1 MNVSIIAVG
10 TELLFGQ
17 TVNTNATYI
26 SNQLNLMGFNVMY
39 HHVVGDNPG
48 RLKELIK
55 STFTDNDIIIFTG
68 GLGPTQDDLTKEIVA
83 EAMGVELYFDE
94 RCYAKIKS
102 YFDDRNRIMP
112 ENNRKQAYI
121 PVGAEVFHNEAGT
134 APAFGIEKDGKCAI
148 CLPGPPREMKW
159 LFNNC
164 VTDYLKKF
172 SSKEMY
178 YRVIRTIGIGESDL
192 ETKLL
197 PVINNQVDPTVATYA
212 KEGECTLRVASQR
225 ETEAEAQ
232 LAVDNMVSEIEKLV
246 GNYIYSFDDEE
257 LSEVVVK
264 QLKEKELKLSSAESC
279 TGGLFASCITDV
291 PGASSVF
298 SYGFVT
304 YSAAAKSEIL
314 DVDIEVIEN
323 HSVVSAEV
331 AILMAKGAQSAANSD
346 ISVSVTG
353 YAGPEADPGRD
364 NGNAYIGYSCSE
376 RFGEKCGYVEINTK
390 RSDRKWNRNYFKL
403 RMLLVVYEILNG
415 KLS

>member
-55 STFTDNDIIIFTG
+55 STFDENDMIIFTG

-94 RCYAKIKS
+94 RCYDEIKS
-102 YFDDRNRIMP
+102 YFDDRNRIMS

-164 VTDYLKKF
+164 VTKFLKKF
-172 SSKEMY
+172 SSKEMC

-225 ETEAEAQ
+225 ETKEEAQ
-232 LAVDNMVSEIEKLV
+232 SAVDNMVSEIEMLI
-246 GNYIYSFDDEE
+246 GNYIYSYDDEE

-298 SYGFVT
+298 SHGFVT
-304 YSAAAKSEIL
+304 YSVAAKSEIL
-314 DVDIEVIEN
+314 GVDSEVIKK

-331 AILMAKGAQSAANSD
+331 ANQMAKGAQNAANSD
-346 ISVSVTG
+346 ISISITG

-364 NGNAYIGYSCSE
+364 NGNAYIGYSC
-376 RFGEKCGYVEINTK
+376 GNKLGGMCGYVEINTK